1 MKKIA
6 LSLIALTLIATG
18 IQAQSNNAEKSKKE
32 SRMHKGPRGDRKGN
46 MFKDLDLSQAQKD
59 QITQINADH
68 KAAMQALK
76 EKENTITVAAHKE
89 QMKALNKARQEKVQN
104 ILTAEQ
110 KEKLAK
116 KRAER
121 AGKGPNAH
129 FNKKGRDGM
138 AKTNLNLSDEQSAKV
153 KTIRSKTQE
162 KVKAIRENSALSQ
175 DEKKQQT
182 IAAYKQQNDEMKS
195 VLTPEQVKKMEDMP
209 QRGPRHITR

>member
-18 IQAQSNNAEKSKKE
+18 IQAQSNNAENSKKE
-32 SRMHKGPRGDRKGN
+32 SRMHKGPKGDRKGN
-46 MFKDLDLSQAQKD
+46 MFKDLNLSQAQKD

-89 QMKALNKARQEKVQN
+89 QMKALGKARHEKVQN

-129 FNKKGRDGM
+129 FKKGRGGM

-182 IAAYKQQNDEMKS
+182 IAVYKQQNDEMKS

-209 QRGPRHITR
+209 QRGPKHITR